1 MYGFWMGINSLIKCL
16 SNAKWYIVWHSL
28 KECFIQMNCIQRV
41 SFDRKNGIGD
51 YEKTCEHNRIYQL
64 DHVDLY
70 DFEEE

>member
-1 MYGFWMGINSLIKCL
+1 
-16 SNAKWYIVWHSL
+16 
-28 KECFIQMNCIQRV
+28 MNCIQRV